1 MRKYLVINTKTK
13 KSVTVELEEAARISR
28 LDPGDIEW
36 ALENEGLCQTERYTI
51 TETIVPESPHKCFLL
66 DEERGQTRAYYRRRE
81 NAEKAAKRLGIQKPR
96 IVEINPP
103 EHIACEDDEPAR

>member
-13 KSVTVELEEAARISR
+13 RSVTVDLEEAARISR
-28 LDPGDIEW
+28 LDPDDIEW

-66 DEERGQTRAYYRRRE
+66 DDERDQTSGYYRKRE
-81 NAEKAAKRLGIQKPR
+81 NAEEAAKRLGIQSPR
-96 IVEINPP
+96 IVDINPP
-103 EHIACEDDEPAR
+103 EHITCEDDEPAR